1 MIGEVQWKRR
11 EDSIN
16 IKKGGCGVTF
26 SPSLVIKGGGGE
38 LVRSYFLDNKY
49 CRQEGER

>member
-26 SPSLVIKGGGGE
+26 SPSLVIKGGGRVSKIIFFG
-38 LVRSYFLDNKY
+38 
-49 CRQEGER
+49 